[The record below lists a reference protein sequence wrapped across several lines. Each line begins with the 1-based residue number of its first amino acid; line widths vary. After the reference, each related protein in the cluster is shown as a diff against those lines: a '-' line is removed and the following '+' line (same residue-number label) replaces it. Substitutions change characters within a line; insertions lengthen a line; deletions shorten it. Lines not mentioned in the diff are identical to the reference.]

1 MKFVKMFFSVAT
13 VVVCTAGACRLDAY
27 QMQVRADDNLVFDY
41 SEIEENPQ
49 LQFYYSDENEF
60 YIDGITVYSDSK
72 DVTDDVKFTFN
83 TSPKSTYN
91 GKNIDYTVPFI
102 AEYDDKAAEGQLDVK
117 IGMRGD
123 ANCDHQITAN
133 DLVLI
138 QNDLLQTYSS
148 GKTALTA
155 HDGLGIFLANADGRQ
170 LTSEGEKP
178 YYKNML
184 NIGDAFFVST
194 YLNGKGSGSMYRNI
208 TVNNVVKP
216 RKGTINISERQG
228 AAGKFITVPVSLT
241 SDKTLGAF
249 EFECKWSGGLIPVG
263 AFSVDDSATV
273 FDCVS
278 SNSIRIW
285 GFGNKDS
292 LESGETVYLKFKIP
306 DNAIKNTKYNIAVS
320 EIGYFGTDID
330 ISSSVTTDAGSVTV
344 GSVSSDPDDFTPEY
358 DEYEYNYGIKVWDT
372 AVEYGETSAQLPVM
386 LLGGLETTG
395 FKMTVTC
402 DAPLT
407 VSELYNA
414 VSATGTSTAGGITGI
429 YENENGI
436 PVDFETLE
444 VTIKKSA
451 EPGKYPV
458 NIVIEDIKGAN
469 SKKVTVFSG
478 SVTIKDEPAVKGD
491 ANEDG
496 RLTVRDCALIANKLS
511 KGKVSELPSHTDFN
525 SDGKINVR
533 DAAAIAKSLA
543 KS

>member
-13 VVVCTAGACRLDAY
+13 AIVCTAGACRLDAY
-27 QMQVRADDNLVFDY
+27 QMQVRADDNLVLDY
-41 SEIEENPQ
+41 SEIEDNPQ

-72 DVTDDVKFTFN
+72 DVTDDVIFTFH

-102 AEYDDKAAEGQLDVK
+102 AEYGNKVAEGQLDVK

-123 ANCDHQITAN
+123 ANCDHQITVN

-138 QNDLLQTYSS
+138 QNDLMQTYSS

-170 LTSEGEKP
+170 LSTAGVKP

-184 NIGDAFFVST
+184 NIGDAFFVCT

-208 TVNNVVKP
+208 TMNNVVKP
-216 RKGTINISERQG
+216 RKGKINISERQG
-228 AAGKFITVPVSLT
+228 VAGKFITVPVSLT

-249 EFECKWSGGLIPVG
+249 EFECTWSGGLIPVG
-263 AFSVDDSATV
+263 AFSADDSATV
-273 FDCVS
+273 FDFVS
-278 SNSIRIW
+278 SNSIRLW

-292 LESGETVYLKFKIP
+292 LESGETLYLKFKIP
-306 DNAIKNTKYNIAVS
+306 DNAKKNTKYHIAVS
-320 EIGYFGTDID
+320 DIGYFGTDID
-330 ISSSVTTDAGSVTV
+330 ISSSVTTDGGSVTV
-344 GSVSSDPDDFTPEY
+344 SSVSSDAEDFTPEY
-358 DEYEYNYGIKVWDT
+358 DEYEYNYGVKVWDT
-372 AVEYGETSAQLPVM
+372 AVEYGETTTQLPVM

-414 VSATGTSTAGGITGI
+414 VSASGTSTAGGITGI

-444 VTIKKSA
+444 VTIKKNA

-458 NIVIEDIKGAN
+458 NIVIEDIKN
-469 SKKVTVFSG
+469 VDSKKVTVFSG

-496 RLTVRDCALIANKLS
+496 KLNVRDCAFIANKLS
-511 KGKVSELPSHTDFN
+511 KGKADELPSHTDFN